1 MLALYLHYECNNRD
15 SKEHPPNMSSIIP
28 NREAFQALMTD
39 PDQGPVVML
48 NLLKF
53 KAAADGASGTGADA
67 YRRYGDAV
75 TKLVEARG
83 GRVLWM
89 GRPAHVLVGEPSDQW
104 DAVAIVQYPT
114 PRAFIEMVTSA
125 EYQQIHGDR
134 EAGLERTALIA
145 CRTLTDI
152 PR

>member
-1 MLALYLHYECNNRD
+1 MA
-15 SKEHPPNMSSIIP
+15 
-28 NREAFQALMTD
+28 D
-39 PDQGPVVML
+39 PDQSPVVML

-53 KAAADGASGTGADA
+53 KATADGASGTGADA
-67 YRRYGDAV
+67 YRRYGDAA

-89 GRPAHVLVGEPSDQW
+89 GKPTHVLVGESSDEW
-104 DAVAIVQYPT
+104 DAVAIVQYPS

-125 EYQQIHGDR
+125 EYQQIHGHR

-145 CRTLTDI
+145 CRTLTEVL
-152 PR
+152 R

>member
-1 MLALYLHYECNNRD
+1 
-15 SKEHPPNMSSIIP
+15 MSSIVP
-28 NREAFQALMTD
+28 NPEAFQALMAD
-39 PDQGPVVML
+39 PDDGPVVML

-53 KAAADGASGTGADA
+53 KAVADGASGTGADA
-67 YRRYGDAV
+67 YRRYGDAA

-89 GRPAHVLVGEPSDQW
+89 GRPAHLLVGEPSDEW
-104 DAVAIVQYPT
+104 DAVAIVQYPS

-145 CRTLTDI
+145 CRTLTDVL
-152 PR
+152 R

>member
-1 MLALYLHYECNNRD
+1 
-15 SKEHPPNMSSIIP
+15 MSSIVP
-28 NREAFQALMTD
+28 NQEAFRALMAD
-39 PDQGPVVML
+39 PDQSPIVML

-53 KAAADGASGTGADA
+53 KAVADGAGGTGADA

-89 GRPAHVLVGEPSDQW
+89 GKPAHVLVGEPSDEW
-104 DAVAIVQYPT
+104 DAVAIVQYPS
-114 PRAFIEMVTSA
+114 PRAFIEMATSA
-125 EYQQIHGDR
+125 EYLRIHGDR

-152 PR
+152 AR

>member
-1 MLALYLHYECNNRD
+1 
-15 SKEHPPNMSSIIP
+15 MSSIVP
-28 NREAFQALMTD
+28 NPEAFQALMAD
-39 PDQGPVVML
+39 PDDGPVVML

-53 KAAADGASGTGADA
+53 KAVAEDSSGTGADA
-67 YRRYGDAV
+67 YRRYGDAA

-89 GRPAHVLVGEPSDQW
+89 GKPAHVLVEPSDEW
-104 DAVAIVQYPT
+104 DAVAIVQYPS

-125 EYQQIHGDR
+125 EYHQIHGHR

-145 CRTLTDI
+145 CRTLTDL

>member
-1 MLALYLHYECNNRD
+1 
-15 SKEHPPNMSSIIP
+15 MSSIVP
-28 NREAFQALMTD
+28 NQEAFQALMAE
-39 PDQGPVVML
+39 PDQSPVVML

-53 KAAADGASGTGADA
+53 KTAADGAGGTGAEA
-67 YRRYGDAV
+67 YRRYGDAA

-89 GRPAHVLVGEPSDQW
+89 GKPAHVLVGESGDQW
-104 DAVAIVQYPT
+104 DAVAIVQYPS

-125 EYQQIHGDR
+125 EYQQIHGHR

-145 CRTLTDI
+145 CRTLTDVL
-152 PR
+152 R

>member
-1 MLALYLHYECNNRD
+1 MA
-15 SKEHPPNMSSIIP
+15 
-28 NREAFQALMTD
+28 D
-39 PDQGPVVML
+39 PDQSPVVML

-53 KAAADGASGTGADA
+53 KATADGASGTGADA
-67 YRRYGDAV
+67 YRRYGDAA

-89 GRPAHVLVGEPSDQW
+89 GKPTHVLVGESSAEW
-104 DAVAIVQYPT
+104 DAVAIVQYPS

-125 EYQQIHGDR
+125 EYQQIHGHR

-145 CRTLTDI
+145 CRTLTEVL
-152 PR
+152 R